1 MPSFLYK
8 SCVALVASVLM
19 LGLPTLSFA
28 DDQLQLRKQLTEF
41 LQGVNDKAQHDS
53 FWAED
58 LIYTSSSGERFGK
71 AKIME
76 GLIASAAEAP
86 NSTHN
91 NRYWAEDVNIQIY
104 GDTAIV
110 AFKLMNKI
118 TDAGTDRTQQY
129 YNTGTFL
136 KRDARW
142 QVVAWQATKIP
153 VP

>member
-8 SCVALVASVLM
+8 SFVAVATCVILT
-19 LGLPTLSFA
+19 GLPALSCA
-28 DDQLQLRKQLTEF
+28 DDQLQLKKQLTEF
-41 LQGVNDKAQHDS
+41 LQGVDDKAQHDS

-76 GLIASAAEAP
+76 GLTTSADVAP
-86 NSTHN
+86 DPTRS
-91 NRYWAEDVNIQIY
+91 NRYSAEDVTVRLY

-110 AFKLMNKI
+110 AFRLLNKI
-118 TDAGTDRTQQY
+118 TDAGASQTQQY

-136 KRDARW
+136 KRNARW
-142 QVVAWQATKIP
+142 QVVAWHVTKIP
-153 VP
+153 AP